1 MIRTNVSPNDPP
13 EEHPTIGLIGMG
25 AMGAMYARELS
36 KAGWKKSN
44 RLFIYLHHHLISFF
58 FSHRISVCDLP
69 EKYDSLKLQYKGFC
83 QSQSHAVLSLT
94 RPS

>member
-13 EEHPTIGLIGMG
+13 EEHPAIGLIGMG

-36 KAGWKKSN
+36 KAGWKKSKP
-44 RLFIYLHHHLISFF
+44 FVYLPASSPNILF

-83 QSQSHAVLSLT
+83 
-94 RPS
+94 

>member
-36 KAGWKKSN
+36 KAGWKKSEPFV
-44 RLFIYLHHHLISFF
+44 RLPASSPNILCF
-58 FSHRISVCDLP
+58 FSQDQRL
-69 EKYDSLKLQYKGFC
+69 
-83 QSQSHAVLSLT
+83 
-94 RPS
+94 